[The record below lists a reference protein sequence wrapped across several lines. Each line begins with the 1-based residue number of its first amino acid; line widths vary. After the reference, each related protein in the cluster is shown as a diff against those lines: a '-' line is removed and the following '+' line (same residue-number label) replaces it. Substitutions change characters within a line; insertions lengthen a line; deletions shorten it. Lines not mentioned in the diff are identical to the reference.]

1 MLLCVVIRDAASRAP
16 DVALLEALS
25 REVLTSDEGRDSGCD
40 RVHVRECV
48 RGRSAGN
55 GGASEATTLPPVE
68 VRALRDPVA
77 KSYRKIVQGMDV
89 FEQRR
94 SFAPDAPLRFKLLPR
109 SRDTNMQGI
118 TLDVVGESLSIP
130 VDVAADN
137 TFALDRLPQA
147 LEQDAV
153 VTPNR
158 TAGSMTWRTDIRTPG
173 LPPDTRRLGDLR
185 LECLVGMEAD
195 LVSDFRTFLGH
206 IAKLLRPRDYCNQR
220 EVHYLFFT
228 ERPLFS
234 VTLVA
239 GSRREVLPVDQLYA
253 GITRNPMTAGE
264 LQYCDCEVL
273 IDRTYYAP
281 LGDPSWPD
289 DTLLVFE
296 YMDDGVR
303 AAADLSNAPSP

>member
-1 MLLCVVIRDAASRAP
+1 MKFSRRTKAAIK
-16 DVALLEALS
+16 VAIAFMSSSVCAADPQE
-25 REVLTSDEGRDSGCD
+25 TD
-40 RVHVRECV
+40 
-48 RGRSAGN
+48 
-55 GGASEATTLPPVE
+55 GASGVTTLPPVE
-68 VRALRDPVA
+68 VRALRDPVT

-94 SFAPDAPLRFKLLPR
+94 SLAPGAPLRFKLLPR
-109 SRDTNMQGI
+109 TGTTNMQGI

-130 VDVAADN
+130 VDVAPDN
-137 TFALDRLPQA
+137 TFALDRFPQA

-206 IAKLLRPRDYCNQR
+206 IAKLLRTRDYCNQR
-220 EVHYLFFT
+220 EAHYLFFT

-239 GSRREVLPVDQLYA
+239 GSRREVLSVDQLYA
-253 GITRNPMTAGE
+253 GITRNPMTANE

-289 DTLLVFE
+289 GTLLVFE

-303 AAADLSNAPSP
+303 AAAGLSNAPSP

>member
-1 MLLCVVIRDAASRAP
+1 MRLPALQTVPRSKLETVKFSRQTKAAIQ
-16 DVALLEALS
+16 VAIA
-25 REVLTSDEGRDSGCD
+25 LTSASVCAADPQEMD
-40 RVHVRECV
+40 
-48 RGRSAGN
+48 
-55 GGASEATTLPPVE
+55 GASGVTTLPPVE

-94 SFAPDAPLRFKLLPR
+94 NLAPGAPLRFKLLPR
-109 SRDTNMQGI
+109 TRDTNMQGI

-130 VDVAADN
+130 VDVAPDN
-137 TFALDRLPQA
+137 TFTLDRFPQA

-153 VTPNR
+153 VAPNR
-158 TAGSMTWRTDIRTPG
+158 TVGSMTWRTDIRTPG

-206 IAKLLRPRDYCNQR
+206 IAKLLRSRDYCNQR

-239 GSRREVLPVDQLYA
+239 GSRREVLSVDQLYA
-253 GITRNPMTAGE
+253 GITRDPMTANE

-303 AAADLSNAPSP
+303 AAAGPSNASPP

>member
-1 MLLCVVIRDAASRAP
+1 MRAGTQAKPRKWRAP
-16 DVALLEALS
+16 GLKDMTFSRQAKAAVGAAIALASTIVCAANPPPES
-25 REVLTSDEGRDSGCD
+25 RPG
-40 RVHVRECV
+40 
-48 RGRSAGN
+48 SA
-55 GGASEATTLPPVE
+55 ATLPPVE
-68 VRALRDPVA
+68 VRALRDPVE

-94 SFAPDAPLRFKLLPR
+94 DLAPNAPLRFKLLPR
-109 SRDTNMQGI
+109 SRETNMQGI
-118 TLDVVGESLSIP
+118 ALDIVSDSVSIP
-130 VDVAADN
+130 IKVAPDG
-137 TFALDRLPQA
+137 TFVLERNARALK
-147 LEQDAV
+147 ENAV

-158 TAGSMTWRTDIRTPG
+158 RAGSMTWRTDIRTPG
-173 LPPDTRRLGDLR
+173 LPPGARRLGDLR
-185 LECLVGMEAD
+185 LECLVGIEAE
-195 LVSDFRTFLGH
+195 LVSDFRSFFGY
-206 IAKLLRPRDYCNQR
+206 IARLLRSRDYCNQR

-234 VTLVA
+234 VTLIA

-253 GITRNPMTAGE
+253 GITRHPMTASE

-296 YMDDGVR
+296 YMDDRGD
-303 AAADLSNAPSP
+303 AATGGAADTTPSAPSP